1 MASES
6 DTASAGV
13 AADLSGSASAR
24 PAEGVSEPV
33 RTESP
38 GAAGYVRGG
47 APDKTVS
54 AVGTVRTD
62 GKQLFVA
69 TGDKWLEIKEL
80 QLAGKKRMSADAFLR
95 GFREIEACKFV

>member
-1 MASES
+1 MERS
-6 DTASAGV
+6 DEVGCS
-13 AADLSGSASAR
+13 R
-24 PAEGVSEPV
+24 PAGPGILEHSEKI
-33 RTESP
+33 RK
-38 GAAGYVRGG
+38 GGKAAGYVRGG

>member
-1 MASES
+1 MVNKRISANPVGRSE
-6 DTASAGV
+6 G
-13 AADLSGSASAR
+13 LR
-24 PAEGVSEPV
+24 PG
-33 RTESP
+33 
-38 GAAGYVRGG
+38 GAGYVRGG
-47 APDKTVS
+47 APDKTCE

>member
-6 DTASAGV
+6 DTASAGE
-13 AADLSGSASAR
+13 ALSGSASAR
-24 PAEGVSEPV
+24 PAEGVSELV

-47 APDKTVS
+47 APDKTCE

-62 GKQLFVA
+62 GKSLLVYA
-69 TGDKWLEIKEL
+69 ADSWLEIKEL